1 MSDDI
6 NDIGEIIRQWHDI
19 CSRYHN
25 KDPSMPIEVVKEF
38 HAKHGRAMVV
48 ENTRR
53 GEVRLQE
60 ERSRPC
66 PHCKAKVG
74 KPCKCVYTGDRS
86 TFHCK
91 ERSIKEET

>member
-6 NDIGEIIRQWHDI
+6 SDIDEIIRQWHDI
-19 CSRYHN
+19 CSRYKHD
-25 KDPSMPIEVVKEF
+25 DPVLVKKAKEF
-38 HAKHGRAMVV
+38 HTKHGRAMVV

-66 PHCKAKVG
+66 PRCKAKVG
-74 KPCKCVYTGDRS
+74 KPCKDVYIREKMS
-86 TFHCK
+86 WHHE
-91 ERSIKEET
+91 ERSNKETA

>member
-6 NDIGEIIRQWHDI
+6 SDIGEIIRQWNDI
-19 CSRYHN
+19 CSRFKRN
-25 KDPSMPIEVVKEF
+25 DPILLKEAMEF
-38 HAKHGRAMVV
+38 HAKHGLAMVV

-91 ERSIKEET
+91 ERSNKEAA

>member
-6 NDIGEIIRQWHDI
+6 SDIDEIIRQWHDI
-19 CSRYHN
+19 CSRYKHD
-25 KDPSMPIEVVKEF
+25 DPVLLKEAKEF

-53 GEVRLQE
+53 GKVRQQE

-66 PHCKAKVG
+66 PRWKAKVG
-74 KPCKCVYTGDRS
+74 KPCKDVYLGGRS
-86 TFHCK
+86 TFHCVA
-91 ERSIKEET
+91 RRNKEEA